1 MKTLSFLAESMK
13 HLFMGLTFTIWWEWC
28 KNIDKA
34 KFQILSLNIRLS
46 LLATFVNP
54 YLSVARS
61 SNLTKHLVHKF
72 SSSLMSTIMRLLLML
87 CNFVLQFKIVALYE
101 DAFLPVWINR
111 NIFFGRRTFTICW
124 ERCKN
129 IDRAK
134 FQICHPISDWCRYW
148 PYCESL
154 SLARSSTWQKHLVHK
169 FSDVVSNA
177 FIVNVV

>member
-1 MKTLSFLAESMK
+1 MKLYSWGKRLQWREYKCPKLLKISKNLSWINNGGFHSV
-13 HLFMGLTFTIWWEWC
+13 I
-28 KNIDKA
+28 
-34 KFQILSLNIRLS
+34 IRWL
-46 LLATFVNP
+46 
-54 YLSVARS
+54 
-61 SNLTKHLVHKF
+61 
-72 SSSLMSTIMRLLLML
+72 L